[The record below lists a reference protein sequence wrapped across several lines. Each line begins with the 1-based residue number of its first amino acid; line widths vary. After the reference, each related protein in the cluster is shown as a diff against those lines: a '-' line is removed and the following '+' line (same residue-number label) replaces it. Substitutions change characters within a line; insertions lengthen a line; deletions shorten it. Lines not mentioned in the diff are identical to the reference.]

1 MPLILSDLHLGLSPL
16 EIEQL
21 EPLIQAAD
29 ELWLNGDTA
38 ETRHPRYRD
47 RARRL
52 WEHLQE
58 RVARRGIPLVRL
70 AGNHDHHDSLPMHRL
85 LCQDRVL
92 VTHGHA
98 FLPCIAPW
106 SVWATEAERRH
117 RACLADLPEGER
129 HTLHAALRAAAAAS
143 EAAWSDHA
151 RERRLHAA
159 AMLARPWAV
168 AAVLTTWWRWPGLA
182 EAFVRRHAPQARVV
196 VSGHSHRRAVHRR
209 GTLAILDTGSF
220 NPPAR
225 PAAVWVRPDRV
236 DWIPLDKVRG
246 RYELAPERRWSRF
259 SVSRMD

>member
-21 EPLIQAAD
+21 EPLIEAAD

-38 ETRHPRYRD
+38 ESRHPRHRS
-47 RARRL
+47 RAERL
-52 WEHLQE
+52 WERLQD

-106 SVWATEAERRH
+106 SVWAAEAERRH

-129 HTLHAALRAAAAAS
+129 HTLHAALLAAAAAS

-159 AMLARPWAV
+159 AMLTRPWAI
-168 AAVLTTWWRWPGLA
+168 AAVLATWWRWPGLA
-182 EAFVRRHAPQARVV
+182 ETFVRLHAPQARVV

-209 GTLAILDTGSF
+209 GTLAVLDTGSF

-225 PAAVWVRPDRV
+225 PAAVWVRTDRA
-236 DWIPLDKVRG
+236 DWIPLATVRG
-246 RYELAPERRWSRF
+246 RYELAPESRWSRF
-259 SVSRMD
+259 SV

>member
-29 ELWLNGDTA
+29 ELWLNGDTT

-246 RYELAPERRWSRF
+246 RYELAPEQRWSRF